1 MFNEIFVL
9 NLVLK
14 CYALKKSDIK
24 CSEVQTFKLDLKGV
38 SKCEM
43 CWHLLKLVFFFC
55 IVEVLEATLIC

>member
-24 CSEVQTFKLDLKGV
+24 CSEEQTFKLDLK
-38 SKCEM
+38 EYFQM
-43 CWHLLKLVFFFC
+43 WN
-55 IVEVLEATLIC
+55 VLASF